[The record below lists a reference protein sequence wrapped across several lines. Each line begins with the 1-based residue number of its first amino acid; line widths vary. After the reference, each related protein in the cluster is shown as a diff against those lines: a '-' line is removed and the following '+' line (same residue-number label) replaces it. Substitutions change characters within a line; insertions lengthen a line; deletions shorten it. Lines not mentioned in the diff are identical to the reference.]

1 LQKRVVN
8 ERDSSLA
15 LYYLEDCRA
24 DLLWFVH
31 FFLDY
36 HFLGATMQLPA
47 ALRGAIETTASQFTP
62 NELARAAAALSQRYQ
77 SGKFSGTQFVQSEVE
92 RCAYAAMRMPAT
104 YAAARRVF
112 DELQRLLPA
121 GRFRS
126 LLDLGAG
133 TGAASWAAAE
143 TFDELQ
149 QCIAIEQDRHL
160 IQLGKELAQASEQAA
175 LREADWLQANLL
187 QVQDWLPHDLVVSSY
202 ALGEIEAERA
212 AQIVRSAWQRTQHAL
227 VIIEPGT
234 IRGFATVRML
244 RDQLIR
250 FGGHL
255 VAPCPH
261 AQACPLPEID
271 WCHFAARV
279 ERSAL
284 QRHLK
289 GGSLG
294 YEDEKFS
301 YVIFAKQP
309 AQTAPARVLRHPQ
322 RQPGFTQL
330 QLCTQTGLQQVNV
343 TKRDQADWKRARK
356 IAWGDMW
363 K

>member
-1 LQKRVVN
+1 LSN
-8 ERDSSLA
+8 
-15 LYYLEDCRA
+15 
-24 DLLWFVH
+24 
-31 FFLDY
+31 FFIAI
-36 HFLGATMQLPA
+36 LGVPMQLPA
-47 ALRGAIETTASQFTP
+47 ALRVVIDSTASRFTP

-77 SGKFSGTQFVQSEVE
+77 SGKFSGTQFMQSELE

-112 DELQRLLPA
+112 GELQRLLPA
-121 GRFRS
+121 GRFQS

-149 QCIAIEQDRHL
+149 QCTAIEQDGHL
-160 IQLGKELAQASEQAA
+160 IELGKELAQASEQVV
-175 LREADWLQANLL
+175 LREAVWRQANMLK
-187 QVQDWLPHDLVVSSY
+187 VPDWPAHDLVVSSY
-202 ALGEIEAERA
+202 ALGEIEPARA
-212 AQIVRSAWQRTQHAL
+212 AHIVRSVWQITQQAL

-244 RDQLIR
+244 RDELIHL
-250 FGGHL
+250 GGQL

-261 AQACPLPEID
+261 AQACPMPETD

-289 GGSLG
+289 GGSLS
-294 YEDEKFS
+294 YEDEK
-301 YVIFAKQP
+301 YIYMIFAKQP
-309 AQTAPARVLRHPQ
+309 TQMVHARILRHPQ
-322 RQPGFTQL
+322 RGPGFTQL
-330 QLCTQTGLQQVNV
+330 KLCTAAGLQSLTV
-343 TKRDQADWKRARK
+343 TKRDQMAWKRARK
-356 IAWGDMW
+356 IAWGDAW
-363 K
+363 E